1 MTTDNPTP
9 SHELRTTG
17 ILPIAQQR
25 SPRPRGEVMS
35 SGSPASKQQSRREPR
50 LTQGPQ
56 GAHLIKLL
64 LESEVR
70 GEFHAQSITEEK
82 GSLFQNDKTHTK
94 WEELLSLGRYCK
106 FLFLVPEGQ

>member
-1 MTTDNPTP
+1 
-9 SHELRTTG
+9 
-17 ILPIAQQR
+17 
-25 SPRPRGEVMS
+25 MS